1 MGSLVIW
8 VKEVSVWGASFQA
21 MAVACSCNREVH
33 GIAVSNK
40 EFDG

>member
-8 VKEVSVWGASFQA
+8 VKEVGVSFQA